1 MYFGYCQICDSH
13 IFCPISLVAF
23 SFCWWS
29 LLLYKAFKFGVAP
42 LIYFCHPF
50 IFAFF
55 FFLVFVFDSKSK
67 KSSQRPMSCSLLSI
81 FSFRN
86 VMVSSLTFKSLIYS
100 ELIVVY
106 GERWYP
112 SFILLN
118 VVVQFSQYHL
128 LKRLSFSYCIFL
140 CPSW

>member
-1 MYFGYCQICDSH
+1 MWFTH
-13 IFCPISLVAF
+13 ILPHFIGCLFILLMISLAVQ
-23 SFCWWS
+23 SFQVWCS
-29 LLLYKAFKFGVAP
+29 PTYLFLP
-42 LIYFCHPF
+42 PIYFCL
-50 IFAFF
+50 F

-67 KSSQRPMSCSLLSI
+67 KSSQRPMSGSLLSI